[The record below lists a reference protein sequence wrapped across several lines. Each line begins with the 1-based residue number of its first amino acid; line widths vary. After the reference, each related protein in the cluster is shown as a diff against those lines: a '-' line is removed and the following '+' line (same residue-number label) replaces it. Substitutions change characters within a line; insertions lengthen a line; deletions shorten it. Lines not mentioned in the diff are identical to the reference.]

1 MTTSLLVSAGARL
14 AEPLAITSLRVQAT
28 SFPVQLVTWQP
39 SHASPIKGHQ
49 IYGQARSIRSILDS
63 HCPSLTD
70 PLLAHMTPTPFLN
83 SGNLQSQYCILNA
96 LKRDRHSN
104 IVYDRE
110 LCAMSNGGTISLDWY
125 PARRPLGYLDSTP
138 IVVVMSGIAGSS
150 YEYHIRCLAMSLA
163 NQSMGRECRVVVMNH
178 RGTSKTPLTT
188 GKLYDARDTGDFCD
202 IIQGLKNSYP
212 QAPLV
217 GVGFS
222 MGANLLTRYL
232 GEQGSKSPL
241 AAGIAICCPF
251 DMHALAVAVHRKSLF
266 NDQVFHPTLTS
277 AFKRMAKRNYD
288 VLKASSIGYDMD
300 AIMNV
305 KCLSEFDSLTHAK
318 MYKDCWD
325 YYRDSSSVA
334 HVGFIRTPY
343 LAINTVDDP
352 TSVASSIPL
361 GHFREN
367 PYTALALLE
376 HGGHLGLFTGIN
388 PEIWYLSPVAEF
400 INGVLASRQALIL

>member
-1 MTTSLLVSAGARL
+1 
-14 AEPLAITSLRVQAT
+14 
-28 SFPVQLVTWQP
+28 
-39 SHASPIKGHQ
+39 
-49 IYGQARSIRSILDS
+49 
-63 HCPSLTD
+63 
-70 PLLAHMTPTPFLN
+70 
-83 SGNLQSQYCILNA
+83 
-96 LKRDRHSN
+96 
-104 IVYDRE
+104 
-110 LCAMSNGGTISLDWY
+110 
-125 PARRPLGYLDSTP
+125 
-138 IVVVMSGIAGSS
+138 
-150 YEYHIRCLAMSLA
+150 MSLA
-163 NQSMGRECRVVVMNH
+163 NQSKGRECRVVVMNH

-241 AAGIAICCPF
+241 VAGIAICCPF

-277 AFKRMAKRNYD
+277 AFKRMAMRNYD

-305 KCLSEFDSLTHAK
+305 KCLTEFDSLTHAK
-318 MYKDCWD
+318 TYKDCWD

-334 HVGFIRTPY
+334 HVGYIRTPY

-352 TSVASSIPL
+352 TSVARSIPL

-388 PEIWYLSPVAEF
+388 PEIWYLNPVAEF
-400 INGVLASRQALIL
+400 INGVLTSRQALIL